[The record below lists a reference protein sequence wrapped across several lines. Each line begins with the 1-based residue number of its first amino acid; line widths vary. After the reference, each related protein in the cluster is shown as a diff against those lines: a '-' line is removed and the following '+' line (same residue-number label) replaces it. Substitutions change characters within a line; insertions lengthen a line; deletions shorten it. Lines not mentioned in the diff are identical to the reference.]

1 MKRIAIFA
9 SGSGSNAEYIVRYF
23 SGNDEIEISLILSNK
38 KEAFVHERAKNL
50 NTPSI
55 SFSKEA
61 FESGEAILDILKTYQ
76 IDFIVLA
83 GFMSKIADNLLAAYP
98 HKIINIHPALLPKF
112 GGKGMYGMHVHR
124 AVIASGETKSGI
136 SIHYIDEHYDEGPII
151 FQAECPVFA
160 DDTPE
165 SLCERIHQLEHKWY
179 PEIIEK
185 VLTD

>member
-1 MKRIAIFA
+1 
-9 SGSGSNAEYIVRYF
+9 
-23 SGNDEIEISLILSNK
+23 
-38 KEAFVHERAKNL
+38 
-50 NTPSI
+50 
-55 SFSKEA
+55 
-61 FESGEAILDILKTYQ
+61 
-76 IDFIVLA
+76 
-83 GFMSKIADNLLAAYP
+83 
-98 HKIINIHPALLPKF
+98 
-112 GGKGMYGMHVHR
+112 MYGMHVHR

-151 FQAECPVFA
+151 FQAECPVLA

>member
-1 MKRIAIFA
+1 MKSLAIFA
-9 SGSGSNAEYIVRYF
+9 SGSGTNAENIIRYF
-23 SGNDEIEISLILSNK
+23 SNSEFFKVAIVLSNK
-38 KEAFVHERAKNL
+38 QGAGVHERAKKL
-50 NTPSI
+50 NVPSI
-55 SFSKEA
+55 SFSREA

-98 HKIINIHPALLPKF
+98 HKIVNIHPALLPKF

-151 FQAECPVFA
+151 FQAECPVLA

-165 SLCERIHQLEHKWY
+165 SLCERIHRLEHKWY